1 MCVRGKGTRNI
12 FQGRRLQGPKLK
24 FLRERAS
31 HHLQGQRLKFPRER
45 APRCLQGQRL
55 RSPWDERDP
64 PAQSD
69 KKQCGRRRGPSF
81 RKLAHGARRYDIRTV
96 PRPLVPTSP
105 TPVPTN
111 PHKALANN
119 ATAEVPCVSS
129 SWRLTQ
135 GRITSHRSAPVY
147 ASITMI
153 KFILL
158 SRQST
163 P

>member
-1 MCVRGKGTRNI
+1 MRVRGKGTRNI

-55 RSPWDERDP
+55 RSPWEERDP

-81 RKLAHGARRYDIRTV
+81 RKLAHCARQYDIRTIACPLILTSPAPV
-96 PRPLVPTSP
+96 PRIL
-105 TPVPTN
+105 
-111 PHKALANN
+111 HKVLIND
-119 ATAEVPCVSS
+119 ATAEVHCVMTARSLSAHSS
-129 SWRLTQ
+129 PRTPAFKPQ
-135 GRITSHRSAPVY
+135 AASA
-147 ASITMI
+147 
-153 KFILL
+153 LL
-158 SRQST
+158 SLSGQFD
-163 P
+163 